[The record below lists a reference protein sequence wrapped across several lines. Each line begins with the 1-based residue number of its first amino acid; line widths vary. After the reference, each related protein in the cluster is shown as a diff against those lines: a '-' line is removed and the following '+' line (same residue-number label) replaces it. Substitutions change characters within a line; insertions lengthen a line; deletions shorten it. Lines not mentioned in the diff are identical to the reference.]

1 MNSATVTA
9 AVVVA
14 AINLAAALLGAE
26 RWYRGG
32 SPRPFWLLL
41 RVAQATALLLAV
53 AVGVLVAAGHRASSS
68 LFYLY
73 AVLPVVIAFVAEQVR
88 LAAAQTILDQRDLES
103 AQAVGEL
110 PEDEQRLIVLAIVR
124 REVGVMA
131 VSAFVVAV
139 LALRAAMTAKGF

>member
-32 SPRPFWLLL
+32 APRPFWLLL
-41 RVAQATALLLAV
+41 RVAQAAALVLAV
-53 AVGVLVAAGHRASSS
+53 AVGVLVAAGHRADSS

-88 LAAAQTILDQRDLES
+88 LAAAQTILDQRDLEN

>member
-1 MNSATVTA
+1 MNSAIVTA

-110 PEDEQRLIVLAIVR
+110 PEHEQRLIVLAIVR

>member
-1 MNSATVTA
+1 VNSATVTA

-110 PEDEQRLIVLAIVR
+110 PEHEQRLIVLAIVR